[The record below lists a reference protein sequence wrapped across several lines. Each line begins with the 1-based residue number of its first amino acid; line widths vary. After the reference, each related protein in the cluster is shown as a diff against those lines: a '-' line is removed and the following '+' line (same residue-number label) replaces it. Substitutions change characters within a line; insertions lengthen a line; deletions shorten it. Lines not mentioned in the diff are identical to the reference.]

1 MPLSPLLSATLHAQA
16 LSWRGDPDIRR
27 GNPPCLAKIPQ
38 RFHTLTLQANYRASP
53 LQSLLLASIAGYRPM
68 NRQAPVAGGRACA
81 PLRRW
86 DDRDDD
92 EPIVTGMMQRSTCT
106 DSRGA
111 ASCADWPDQSK
122 TVRVWSARSPRRA
135 LRDHFPRSGVRLRAL
150 SRFTAYRGG
159 MAFDRITRSVEV
171 MGGKPCIRGTRV
183 TVGTV
188 VGLVASGKAF
198 TEILDHYP
206 YLNDEDIRQA
216 LSYAAWRVE
225 EIEIPIP
232 AA

>member
-1 MPLSPLLSATLHAQA
+1 
-16 LSWRGDPDIRR
+16 
-27 GNPPCLAKIPQ
+27 
-38 RFHTLTLQANYRASP
+38 
-53 LQSLLLASIAGYRPM
+53 
-68 NRQAPVAGGRACA
+68 
-81 PLRRW
+81 
-86 DDRDDD
+86 
-92 EPIVTGMMQRSTCT
+92 MMQRSTCT

>member
-1 MPLSPLLSATLHAQA
+1 M
-16 LSWRGDPDIRR
+16 
-27 GNPPCLAKIPQ
+27 
-38 RFHTLTLQANYRASP
+38 
-53 LQSLLLASIAGYRPM
+53 IAGGPLGPR
-68 NRQAPVAGGRACA
+68 GRGQ
-81 PLRRW
+81 LRRLAGPVENGQGLARTVAPTCP
-86 DDRDDD
+86 DR
-92 EPIVTGMMQRSTCT
+92 PLPQVRGSST
-106 DSRGA
+106 
-111 ASCADWPDQSK
+111 
-122 TVRVWSARSPRRA
+122 
-135 LRDHFPRSGVRLRAL
+135 AL

-171 MGGKPCIRGTRV
+171 MGGKPCIRGTRL